1 MALGACV
8 DHLVDC
14 LHKTESGV
22 KATSTDG
29 ASGVNHGKK
38 CEGDGCRFQ
47 NSVLAFLCAV
57 VDLANDALTEEKCAP
72 ELKQEYLSE
81 PVEVDAT
88 SSLVVRTQEG
98 RLA

>member
-29 ASGVNHGKK
+29 AGGVNHGKK
-38 CEGDGCRFQ
+38 CEGNSCSLQD
-47 NSVLAFLCAV
+47 SVLAFLCAV
-57 VDLANDALTEEKCAP
+57 VDLANDALAEEKCAP
-72 ELKQEYLSE
+72 ELKQEHLSE
-81 PVEVDAT
+81 AVKVYAA
-88 SSLVVRTQEG
+88 SSLVVGAEEG